1 MAIKPTLAACFI
13 ACLLALTSQA
23 QDWAKR
29 ANEAW
34 SAAADLGPVHFSG
47 DERST
52 FLRLTRQASKCQDL
66 YADFAGAQG
75 QVDLLNQKIEYER
88 GLADEGYSAE
98 YIERTTAPLIEDRSQ
113 QQDRLDKTRR
123 AWASEELSCASDIR
137 QLERMVTD
145 ANNRSESK
153 GIITQVGSRVDDGQ
167 QVFEFKVD
175 DGNVITVSR
184 EDYFALVKAN
194 GGRVAPGQSAS
205 DIRRLIRGL

>member
-1 MAIKPTLAACFI
+1 MATRTTLSVCLTI
-13 ACLLALTSQA
+13 VLLASTSQA
-23 QDWAKR
+23 QDWVKR
-29 ANEAW
+29 INEVW
-34 SAAADLGPVHFSG
+34 SAATEFGPVHFSG

-52 FLRLTRQASKCQDL
+52 FSRLTRQASKCRDL
-66 YADFAGAQG
+66 YTDFDGARRE
-75 QVDLLNQKIEYER
+75 VVHYDETIAYER

-98 YIERTTAPLIEDRSQ
+98 YIERTTSPLIEARAKQ
-113 QQDRLDKTRR
+113 QTRLDKARR
-123 AWASEELSCASDIR
+123 EWAAAESACASDIR

-175 DGNVITVSR
+175 DGSVITVSR